1 MILQAGGKSLKNK
14 EDLMKV
20 VEENGEKSMDF
31 LVDRNGVQQT
41 VEITPVF
48 SQDDN
53 SCKIG
58 IWVRDSTQRN
68 WYHYFF

>member
-1 MILQAGGKSLKNK
+1 
-14 EDLMKV
+14 
-20 VEENGEKSMDF
+20 MDF

-58 IWVRDSTQRN
+58 IWVRDSTKELVPLLFLIQIQMDLVL
-68 WYHYFF
+68 